1 MGTTVNNL
9 RIVTS
14 VNFAES
20 TLRKLN
26 SMVYLYDPGWI
37 ATSSPDDIDTLPFA
51 ILEVVKEEI
60 VQSIE
65 VSKKRLILFDPAGR
79 AAKTANTY
87 RESVIN
93 IVADNV
99 VNEPLLHKLECLIPA
114 DSVNKSLAGMS
125 ATTSTVLSYATSGLD
140 ADSALSR
147 VLEGTRAV
155 LVAVNAARDVI
166 DRIVKLTNMF
176 TGRSSDYNRRS
187 LLSMARRRAILKY
200 KTWNSWETKSVV
212 ISSFNVVK
220 VGTEEEYFRA
230 SIELQEVPILYIGK
244 VDDSVEQAPA
254 PNAEISNKL
263 KAAFESV
270 TGTFE
275 GGRVSRAGG

>member
-1 MGTTVNNL
+1 MDTINSL
-9 RIVTS
+9 RVVTS
-14 VNFAES
+14 VHFAES

-51 ILEVVKEEI
+51 ILEVIKEEI

-65 VSKKRLILFDPAGR
+65 VSKKRLILFDPASR
-79 AAKTANTY
+79 SQKTESTY

-99 VNEPLLHKLECLIPA
+99 VNEPLVHKLECLVPA
-114 DSVNKSLAGMS
+114 DSVNKALASLS
-125 ATTSTVLSYATSGLD
+125 STVGTVISYASSGLD
-140 ADSALSR
+140 KKSTLYSI
-147 VLEGTRAV
+147 LENTRAI
-155 LVAVNAARDVI
+155 LVAINAARDVI
-166 DRIVKLTNMF
+166 DRVVKLTNMF
-176 TGRSSDYNRRS
+176 VGRSSDYNRRS

-200 KTWNSWETKSVV
+200 KSWSSWETKSVV
-212 ISSFNVVK
+212 ISAFNITK
-220 VGTEEEYFRA
+220 VGVEEEYFRA

-244 VDDSVEQAPA
+244 IEDNAVQAPV
-254 PNAEISNKL
+254 PNASISKAL
-263 KAAFESV
+263 KAAFEKV

-275 GGRVSRAGG
+275 GGIVSRGSGG